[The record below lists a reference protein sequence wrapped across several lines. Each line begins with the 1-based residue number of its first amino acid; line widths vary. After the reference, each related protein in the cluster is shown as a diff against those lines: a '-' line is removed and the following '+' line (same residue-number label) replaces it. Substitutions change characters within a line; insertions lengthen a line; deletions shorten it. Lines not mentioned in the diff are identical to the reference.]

1 MHVIE
6 HIERYRRQGKVLV
19 SFEVLPPVRGQG
31 IEVLY
36 RILDPLMEFKP
47 PFINVTYHRAEYI
60 LKKRPDGSLE
70 QIAIRK
76 RPGTVGICAAIKYKY
91 GVDPVPH
98 LICGGF
104 TKVETED
111 ALFDLH
117 YLGIDNVLCVRGDP
131 ARHERHFVPE
141 PGGHKYA
148 IELVRQVVN
157 MNRGILLEGKAN
169 NGFKTNFCIGVAGYP
184 EKHYEAPNM
193 EVDLMHL
200 KAKVDAGAH
209 YIVTQMFF
217 DNRKYFDFVKRCRE
231 IGINCPI
238 IPGIKPITRKKQLE
252 TIPRTFH
259 VEIPM
264 DLYKEISNAPND
276 EVVRQIGIEWAVSQC
291 KELIKAGVP
300 AIHFFTMGNPDP
312 IVEIARRIL

>member
-1 MHVIE
+1 MHVTE
-6 HIERYRRQGKVLV
+6 YLRKYQEQGKVLI
-19 SFEVLPPVRGQG
+19 SFEVLPPVRGQS
-31 IEVLY
+31 IQTLY
-36 RILDPLMEFKP
+36 DILDPLMEFQP

-76 RPGTVGICAAIKYKY
+76 RPGTVGVCAAIKYKY

-104 TKVETED
+104 TRVETED

-131 ARHERHFVPE
+131 ARHERYFTPE
-141 PGGHKYA
+141 PEGHRYA

-157 MNRGILLEGKAN
+157 MNHGILLEGKAR
-169 NGFKTNFCIGVAGYP
+169 NGFRTNFCIGVAGYP

-193 EVDLMHL
+193 EVDLMYL

-209 YIVTQMFF
+209 YVVTQMFF
-217 DNRKYFDFVKRCRE
+217 DNQKFFSFVQRCRD
-231 IGINCPI
+231 IGITCPI
-238 IPGIKPITRKKQLE
+238 IPGIKPLTRKKQLE

-264 DLYKEISNAPND
+264 ELYREISRARND
-276 EVVRQIGIEWAVSQC
+276 EIAREAGISWTVAQC
-291 KELIKAGVP
+291 QELIRAGVP
-300 AIHFFTMGNPDP
+300 AIHFFTMGDP
-312 IVEIARRIL
+312 QTIVEVLRRVL

>member
-1 MHVIE
+1 MHVID
-6 HIERYRRQGKVLV
+6 HIRRYQQKKKVLI
-19 SFEVLPPVRGQG
+19 SFEVLPPLRGQS
-31 IEVLY
+31 IDTLY
-36 RILDPLMEFKP
+36 RILDPLMEFSP

-60 LKKRPDGSLE
+60 LKKKPDGSLE
-70 QIAIRK
+70 RIAVRK

-131 ARHERHFVPE
+131 ARHERYFVPE
-141 PGGHKYA
+141 PEGHRYA
-148 IELVRQVVN
+148 VELVRQVVN
-157 MNRGILLEGKAN
+157 LNRGIFLEGEVK
-169 NGFKTNFCIGVAGYP
+169 NGFHTNFCIGVAGYP

-193 EVDLMHL
+193 EVDLQHL
-200 KAKVDAGAH
+200 KEKVEAGAH

-217 DNRKYFDFVKRCRE
+217 DNRHFFRFVERCRQ
-231 IGINCPI
+231 IGITCPI
-238 IPGIKPITRKKQLE
+238 IPGIKPITKKKQLI

-259 VEIPM
+259 VEIPIE
-264 DLYKEISNAPND
+264 LYREVEKAKSD
-276 EVVRQIGIEWAVSQC
+276 EDARQIGIEWTVAQC
-291 KELIKAGVP
+291 RELIARGVP
-300 AIHFFTMGNPDP
+300 ALHFFTMSDPDP
-312 IVEIARRIL
+312 IIEILRRLL